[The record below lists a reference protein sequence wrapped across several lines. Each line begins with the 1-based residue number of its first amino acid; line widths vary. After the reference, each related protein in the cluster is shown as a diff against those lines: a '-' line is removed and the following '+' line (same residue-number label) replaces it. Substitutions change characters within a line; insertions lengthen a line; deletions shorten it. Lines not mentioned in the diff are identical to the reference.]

1 MKITRRTYI
10 LSFFLLTLGLAV
22 WWGWNN
28 IWRSPAFHPADVSDV
43 ELSAHILTLDEYSE
57 VIDEHARPY
66 VYEVEGDKG
75 AVLMYGA
82 EHTRDP
88 QDPQIPDIE
97 REWNEFGP
105 TVALVEGRLDFL
117 MEGFMDPVEEL
128 GEGGW
133 VNKLARDNGIPVYSW
148 ELPREQEVAMMLEDF
163 PKERVAL
170 FYILRPYVGN
180 LRFGKPDDPD
190 AFLEEYIRERTKIPG
205 LEGTFTSVEDIDRV
219 WQRDFA
225 GLPDWRDTSDQYG
238 WPGYLQDLAYG
249 ANTVRDEHLTKLIIY
264 LVKNGERV
272 FVVAGSAHAV
282 SLDDALHIELE
293 NEP

>member
-1 MKITRRTYI
+1 MKLKRRTYV
-10 LSFFLLTLGLAV
+10 LSFFLLTLGLAA

-28 IWRSPAFHPADVSDV
+28 IWRSPAFYPADVTDV
-43 ELSAHILTLDEYSE
+43 EISAHILTLEEYGE
-57 VIDEHARPY
+57 VIDQHARPY
-66 VYEVEGDKG
+66 VYTVQGDKG

-97 REWNEFGP
+97 LKWNEFQP

-133 VNKLARDNGIPVYSW
+133 VNKLGRDHDVPVYSW
-148 ELPREQEVAMMLEDF
+148 ELPREQEVALMLEKF
-163 PKERVAL
+163 PRERVAL
-170 FYILRPYVGN
+170 FYILRPYVSS

-190 AFLEEYIRERTKIPG
+190 AFVEEYIRERTKIPG
-205 LEGTFTSVEDIDRV
+205 LEGTFTSVEDIDTV

-225 GLPDWRDTSDQYG
+225 DLPDWRDTSDEYG
-238 WPGYLQDLAYG
+238 
-249 ANTVRDEHLTKLIIY
+249 
-264 LVKNGERV
+264 
-272 FVVAGSAHAV
+272 
-282 SLDDALHIELE
+282 
-293 NEP
+293 